1 MAEKLMRWNGSEW
14 VEVSCVNRT
23 DIQIKKGLGK
33 LFVTEFNEPF
43 SPYTEKTPFLFSEK
57 KLQPKIMKING
68 LTLI

>member
-1 MAEKLMRWNGSEW
+1 MRWNGSEW

-43 SPYTEKTPFLFSEK
+43 SPYTEKTPVLFSEK
-57 KLQPKIMKING
+57 KLQP
-68 LTLI
+68 